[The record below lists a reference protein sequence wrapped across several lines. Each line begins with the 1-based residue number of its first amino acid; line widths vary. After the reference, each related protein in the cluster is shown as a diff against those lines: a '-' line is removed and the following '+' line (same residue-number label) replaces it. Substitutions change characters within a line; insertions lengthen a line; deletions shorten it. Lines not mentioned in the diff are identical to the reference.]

1 MIGLFGA
8 IFATVGL
15 AARLVAHSLWRVLNV
30 VVQALG
36 IIGRHLIRL
45 LWWIIRVGVPA
56 LGRGARAVGRFIGP
70 RLVLAF
76 ALLGYATARAGT
88 WVRRK
93 ITRANDPP
101 SPPTA

>member
-1 MIGLFGA
+1 MIGRVVLSVFGA
-8 IFATVGL
+8 VGL
-15 AARLVAHSLWRVLNV
+15 AARLIARGLWRVLNV

-36 IIGRHLIRL
+36 IIGRHLIHL

-56 LGRGARAVGRFIGP
+56 LGRGARAFGRFVGP

-76 ALLGYATARAGT
+76 ALLGYGTARAGT

-93 ITRANDPP
+93 ISRANDLP
-101 SPPTA
+101 